1 MVRVLIVEDS
11 RTFRTLFAEALR
23 SKFSTLLIEEAT
35 DGKEAFQ
42 KIAEAVPDIIFMDIR
57 LPGENGLKLTHE
69 IKERYPDITIIIL
82 TSYDL
87 PEYRQ
92 ASFDSGANC
101 FIAKDSLDFKEIARC
116 AKMKLEP
123 SVCR

>member
-1 MVRVLIVEDS
+1 MVRVLIVEDN

-23 SKFSTLLIEEAT
+23 NKFPAVLIEEAA

-42 KIAEAVPDIIFMDIR
+42 KIAEVIPDLIFMDIR

-69 IKERYPDITIIIL
+69 IKEKHPGITIIIL

-92 ASFDSGANC
+92 ASFESGANC

-116 AKMKLEP
+116 GKMKLEP
-123 SVCR
+123 CLSR